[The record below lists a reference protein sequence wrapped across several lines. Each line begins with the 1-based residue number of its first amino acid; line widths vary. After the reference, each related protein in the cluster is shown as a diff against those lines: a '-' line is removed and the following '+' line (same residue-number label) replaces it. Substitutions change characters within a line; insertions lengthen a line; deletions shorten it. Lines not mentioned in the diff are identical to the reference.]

1 MKKTL
6 FIVTLLAAL
15 CVPVARV
22 SAADIKVGFVNVA
35 KVLEEAPQA
44 EDARAKLEKEFA
56 PRDRDLVAAQKA
68 LRKLE
73 DKMVRDG
80 AVMSDENRT
89 KLELDV
95 RSRKRE
101 IKRQQD
107 EFREDLNL
115 RRNQELASL
124 QTLVLDAIQSLA
136 KAENYDIIVGDGV
149 IFASSRVDI
158 SAKVIDRLKQAFK
171 GSAKKK

>member
-1 MKKTL
+1 MW
-6 FIVTLLAAL
+6 A
-15 CVPVARV
+15 
-22 SAADIKVGFVNVA
+22 SAAEVKVGFVNVA

-44 EDARAKLEKEFA
+44 DDARAKLEKEFA
-56 PRDRDLVAAQKA
+56 PRDRDLVASQKA
-68 LRKLE
+68 LRQLE
-73 DKMVRDG
+73 DKLVRDG
-80 AVMSDENRT
+80 AVMSDEERT

-115 RRNQELASL
+115 RRNQELATL
-124 QTLVLDAIQSLA
+124 QQMVLDAIQSLA
-136 KAENYDIIVGDGV
+136 KAENYDLIVGEGV
-149 IFASSRVDI
+149 IFASNRVDI